1 MALKLFCVN
10 NIHTLEDF
18 EVKFINLHGINC
30 CGIMTVS
37 VKYFIT
43 DFNIFIFI
51 FPCVCGG
58 GRREMKYHKRENHAL
73 DTKYTIEN
81 FYIIGIVGEQ
91 LHFDSLVF
99 LYVFT

>member
-1 MALKLFCVN
+1 METNKKNVTLFFAVYPRMICNMRIYYNGMALKLFCVN

-58 GRREMKYHKRENHAL
+58 GR
-73 DTKYTIEN
+73 
-81 FYIIGIVGEQ
+81 
-91 LHFDSLVF
+91 
-99 LYVFT
+99 